1 MQKKK
6 ALNIKTVAEIANVS
20 ISTVSRVMNNSA
32 NVSDELRD
40 KVYKAID
47 QTGYSANPI
56 ASNLKSARRD
66 QVAIVIPSLR
76 QTFYTDIIKG
86 ASDFLFNHQISPIIL
101 ESSNR
106 FEREKKL
113 VDMIERQWLDGIILI
128 PSKNYSVE
136 GYKEFIESLSELK
149 KSDISIPV
157 VLTEYGNECKNLDCV
172 SVDYGDAFYQMT
184 YHLLEIGR
192 RRLAYLS
199 KPADAANYAVCLD
212 AFQRAID
219 DFGEGVKEEAVE
231 YAEYTIL
238 SGYEA
243 MKKVLKRCPKV
254 DGVVCSGDQVAAGAL
269 IACQES
275 GIPLAERIAVIGY
288 GGVAVSII
296 TTPSITT
303 MITPRYEL
311 GYESARAVY
320 ERLKGEREDRV
331 EIFLK
336 PHLAI
341 RPSTLKS
348 AKKTLDAMFSE

>member
-6 ALNIKTVAEIANVS
+6 GSNIKTVAELAKVS

-40 KVYKAID
+40 KVYRAID
-47 QTGYSANPI
+47 QTGYSVNPI

-66 QVAIVIPSLR
+66 QVAIIIPSLR

-86 ASDFLFNHQISPIIL
+86 ASDFLFDKQIAPIIL
-101 ESSNR
+101 ESSNQVD
-106 FEREKKL
+106 REKKL
-113 VDMIERQWLDGIILI
+113 VDMIERQWIDGIILI

-136 GYKEFIESLSELK
+136 GYEEFIESLSELR
-149 KSDISIPV
+149 KSDVNIPV
-157 VLTEYGNECKNLDCV
+157 VLTEYCGQCKDLDSV
-172 SVDYGDAFYQMT
+172 SVDYDETFYKMT

-192 RRLAYLS
+192 RRLVYLS
-199 KPADAANYAVCLD
+199 KPKDSANYDVCLN
-212 AFQRAID
+212 AFERAID

-243 MKKVLKRCPKV
+243 MKRVLRKCPKV

-275 GIPLAERIAVIGY
+275 GIPLSDRIAVIGY

-303 MITPRYEL
+303 MVAPRYEL
-311 GYESARAVY
+311 GYESARVIY
-320 ERLKGEREDRV
+320 ERLKGEREER
-331 EIFLK
+331 EEFWLK

-348 AKKTLDAMFSE
+348 SQKTLDTMFSE